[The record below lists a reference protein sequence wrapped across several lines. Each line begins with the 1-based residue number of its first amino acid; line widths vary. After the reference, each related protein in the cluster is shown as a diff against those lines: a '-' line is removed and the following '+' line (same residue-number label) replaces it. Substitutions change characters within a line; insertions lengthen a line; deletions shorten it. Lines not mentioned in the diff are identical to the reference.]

1 MKHITWPQTIKE
13 KEVELIF
20 INGKKVIGRDTYER
34 RNDET
39 KKVEEEA
46 EAQERDWTAFKS
58 LWHDFKASNSETW
71 IKG

>member
-46 EAQERDWTAFKS
+46 EAQERD
-58 LWHDFKASNSETW
+58 
-71 IKG
+71 